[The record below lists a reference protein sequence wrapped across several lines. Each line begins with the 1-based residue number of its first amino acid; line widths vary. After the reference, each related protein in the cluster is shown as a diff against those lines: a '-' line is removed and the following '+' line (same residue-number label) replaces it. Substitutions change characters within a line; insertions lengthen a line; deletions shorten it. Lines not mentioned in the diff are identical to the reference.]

1 MIDIKTIY
9 AGAEALITQILRKE
23 SSAQGHYLTGAMEGS
38 FEGVSGK
45 EGQADVLNGF
55 AVAYTQYVNEGV
67 PAKSASFRQ
76 APFLIRYFRQRG
88 LPEKEAT
95 AAAFATIKVWMKEG
109 MSTQASK
116 RFSQTGSRQHFVEH
130 AITGNEDKIDAY
142 MLNSFDFAVDE
153 AYHKEKSETI

>member
-9 AGAEALITQILRKE
+9 AGAAAFINQILRKE
-23 SSAQGHYLTGAMEGS
+23 STAQGHYLTGSMEDS
-38 FEGVSGK
+38 FEGKVVK
-45 EGQADVLNGF
+45 EGKADVLNGF

-67 PAKSASFRQ
+67 PPQSASFKQ
-76 APFLIRYFRQRG
+76 APFLIRYFQQRG

-116 RFSQTGSRQHFVEH
+116 RFSQTGSRQNFVEN
-130 AITGNEDKIDAY
+130 AITGNEARIDEY
-142 MLNSFDFAVDE
+142 MSNAFDHSIDE
-153 AYHKEKSETI
+153 AYRKEKSETI

>member
-23 SSAQGHYLTGAMEGS
+23 SSAQGHYLTGAMEDS
-38 FEGVSGK
+38 FEGVSSK

-67 PAKSASFRQ
+67 PAKSASFKQ
-76 APFLIRYFRQRG
+76 APFLIRYFQQRG

-116 RFSQTGSRQHFVEH
+116 RFSQTGSRQHFVEN
-130 AITGNEDKIDAY
+130 AITGNEDKIDEY
-142 MLNSFDFAVDE
+142 MLNSFDFAIDE
-153 AYHKEKSETI
+153 AYHKEKSETL